1 MENETVVETG
11 IGQIYKVGNGIRS
24 SLEIQVN
31 YDFSFMSCNFCKNL
45 GNTRIILIK
54 NFSRSKSVCGKAQ
67 STTNNELFKQS
78 LSSVVIVINEQIVQL
93 EYSFFLKGS
102 QRVP

>member
-1 MENETVVETG
+1 MENETVVKTG
-11 IGQIYKVGNGIRS
+11 IGQFNKVGNGIRS
-24 SLEIQVN
+24 SLEIQVYN
-31 YDFSFMSCNFCKNL
+31 DFSFMSCNFCKNL

-54 NFSRSKSVCGKAQ
+54 NFSRGKGVCGKAQ
-67 STTNNELFKQS
+67 GTANNELFKQS
-78 LSSVVIVINEQIVQL
+78 LSSVVIVIKEQIVQL